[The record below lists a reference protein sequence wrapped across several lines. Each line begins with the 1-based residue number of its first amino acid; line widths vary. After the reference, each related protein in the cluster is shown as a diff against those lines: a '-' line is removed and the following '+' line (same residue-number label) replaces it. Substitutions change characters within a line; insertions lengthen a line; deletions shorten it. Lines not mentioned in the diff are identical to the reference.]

1 MAKLTNAQLAAE
13 NSALREQ
20 LNTQA
25 LIHAQELAIIRTKIA
40 NAQPSPNLVRSAPV
54 VAAPQWQL
62 DRVAR
67 MRAARDEAMTT
78 GRCVKVSA

>member
-1 MAKLTNAQLAAE
+1 MSSLTKPQLAAE
-13 NSALREQ
+13 NAELRIQ

-25 LIHAQELAIIRTKIA
+25 LIHAQELAIIRSKIA

-62 DRVAR
+62 DRAAR

-78 GRCVKVSA
+78 GRFVKVSA